1 MKKIVPRQPASKKEI
16 SDFLAQVKRT
26 PRAAGTASTG
36 RLAFVIDATASRQP
50 TWDHACQIQGEMFK
64 AVEKVGSLQVQLA
77 YFRGFDE
84 FMATAWIDNAAAL
97 LRLMTGVTC
106 RAGHTQIERVLRH
119 LVKETGRQRVAAAV
133 YIGDACEENS
143 NRIFQLAG
151 QLGVLKTPVFMFQE
165 GRDSRA
171 AKVFETVASLSGGAY
186 CRFDASSASLLAELL
201 SAVAVYAAGGQQALL
216 GMKNKTPRIQQITR
230 QLPPA

>member
-1 MKKIVPRQPASKKEI
+1 MKKIVARQPASKKEI
-16 SDFLAQVKRT
+16 SDFLQQVKQT
-26 PRAAGTASTG
+26 PRAAGTGSAG

-50 TWDHACQIQGEMFK
+50 TWDHACQMQGEMFK
-64 AVEKVGSLQVQLA
+64 SVEKVGSLQVQLA

-84 FMATAWIDNAAAL
+84 FQATAWIDNASAL
-97 LRLMTGVTC
+97 LRLMTGVSC
-106 RAGHTQIERVLRH
+106 RAGHTQIQRVLQH
-119 LVKETGRQRVAAAV
+119 VVKETGRQRIAAAV

-143 NRIFQLAG
+143 KKIFQLAG

-165 GRDSRA
+165 GRDARA

-201 SAVAVYAAGGQQALL
+201 SAVAVYAAGGQQALI
-216 GMKNKTPRIQQITR
+216 GMKNKTPRIQQITK
-230 QLPPA
+230 QLPRP